1 MANFK
6 AVAWIIKLWNLCV
19 KGLEELK
26 SAFGWSDHLKIFA
39 DYLAI
44 SYDLHTSQT
53 QTAELNNNKTKQNKK
68 QTKRNKQ
75 NTLIIGFTWCF

>member
-19 KGLEELK
+19 KGREQLK
-26 SAFGWSDHLKIFA
+26 SAFGWNDHLKIFA

-44 SYDLHTSQT
+44 SYDLHTSQI
-53 QTAELNNNKTKQNKK
+53 QTAELNNNRTKQKTNQTE
-68 QTKRNKQ
+68 QTKHLK
-75 NTLIIGFTWCF
+75 LIIGFAWGF